1 MYSDLIQIL
10 SNKSSVILPESG
22 RHEQELLRESS
33 GRLMQVMKIEEDE
46 DGTRHVVE
54 SSDNQVYTAQNN

>member
-1 MYSDLIQIL
+1 MNSYDMNECIQISFRYSQISL
-10 SNKSSVILPESG
+10 
-22 RHEQELLRESS
+22 HEQELLLESS